1 MLDNMPPK
9 CEANLYRKQYG
20 NLKDCI
26 LQGKGIKQV
35 LVLDG
40 TAFKFRRHAE
50 VVQAYESGTLT
61 EAGFQRYMEGRI
73 IYLNKHLNLM
83 KTNQM
88 NQCKKCEM
96 RYMVRGNIKG
106 NCTASL
112 PDGVHD
118 PMYDFTKDPDNILNC
133 EI

>member
-1 MLDNMPPK
+1 
-9 CEANLYRKQYG
+9 
-20 NLKDCI
+20 LKDCI

-73 IYLNKHLNLM
+73 IY
-83 KTNQM
+83 
-88 NQCKKCEM
+88 
-96 RYMVRGNIKG
+96 
-106 NCTASL
+106 
-112 PDGVHD
+112 
-118 PMYDFTKDPDNILNC
+118 
-133 EI
+133 

>member
-1 MLDNMPPK
+1 MDSSKVSSSEKAFIEFLIDYIVATNPGDMQTNLQNMSQHMLDNMPPK

-40 TAFKFRRHAE
+40 TAFKFRRHPE
-50 VVQAYESGTLT
+50 VVQAYEAGTVT
-61 EAGFQRYMEGRI
+61 EAGFQRYMEGRT

-83 KTNQM
+83 KTN
-88 NQCKKCEM
+88 
-96 RYMVRGNIKG
+96 
-106 NCTASL
+106 
-112 PDGVHD
+112 
-118 PMYDFTKDPDNILNC
+118 
-133 EI
+133 